1 MKQTGR
7 TFAERG
13 AGRLRGAA
21 AAVPPTSLV
30 IAATGSVQLGAA
42 IAKGLFDSLGP
53 GGTVFLRI
61 VFAALL
67 LLVLWRPRLQG
78 YSRSGYLIAIL
89 FGLVL
94 AGMNLSIYLS
104 FDRIPLGI
112 AVTIEF
118 IGPLGVAVAGSRR
131 LLDLLWVALAAAGI
145 LLLAPLGILGD
156 VDLDPVGVAFAV
168 LAGCLWAAYIL
179 LSVRMGQVFPG
190 GTGLVI
196 AMCVGTIV
204 LLPVGV
210 AGAGP
215 ALLDPKL
222 LLAGFAIA
230 VLSSAIPYSF
240 EMAALRRLPARVFG
254 VLMSLDP
261 AVAAL
266 VGFLV
271 LGEQL
276 GPRALAAV
284 ALVTLAAAGA
294 SRFGGSRGG

>member
-1 MKQTGR
+1 MRST
-7 TFAERG
+7 
-13 AGRLRGAA
+13 GRLRGATS
-21 AAVPPTSLV
+21 AVPPTVLV
-30 IAATGSVQLGAA
+30 VAATGSVQLGAA

-61 VFAALL
+61 FFAALL
-67 LLVLWRPRLQG
+67 LIALWRPRLRG
-78 YSRSGYLIAIL
+78 YPRSSYLVAIL

-131 LLDLLWVALAAAGI
+131 ALDLLWVILAAAGI
-145 LLLAPLGILGD
+145 LLLAPIGILGS
-156 VDLDPVGVAFAV
+156 VDLDPVGVAFAI

-179 LSVRMGQVFPG
+179 LSARTGQIFPG
-190 GTGLVI
+190 GTGLVV
-196 AMCVGTIV
+196 AMCVGTVV

-210 AGAGP
+210 ADAGT
-215 ALLDPKL
+215 ALLDPKFL
-222 LLAGFAIA
+222 MVGFAIA
-230 VLSSAIPYSF
+230 VLSSAIPYSI

-266 VGFLV
+266 AGFLV
-271 LGEQL
+271 LGERL
-276 GPRALAAV
+276 EPRAIVAV
-284 ALVTLAAAGA
+284 FLVTVAAAGA
-294 SRFGGSRGG
+294 SLFSNRSAPKS